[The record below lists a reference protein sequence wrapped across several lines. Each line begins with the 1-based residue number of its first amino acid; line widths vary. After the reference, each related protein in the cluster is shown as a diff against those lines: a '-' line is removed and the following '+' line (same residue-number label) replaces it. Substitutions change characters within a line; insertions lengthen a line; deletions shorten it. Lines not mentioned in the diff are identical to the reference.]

1 MELQDKY
8 IRFDWAVK
16 RLLRHKANFGVLEGF
31 LTVLI
36 GDEIHIVE
44 ILESEGN
51 QQTENDKFNR
61 VDIKAL
67 NSKNEIV
74 IIEIQNTREL
84 YYLERILY
92 GVAKAITE
100 HISLG
105 ETYYKVKKIYSISI
119 LYFDIGHG
127 TDYLYHG
134 QNIFKGVHT
143 GDFLQVS
150 TREKDAIVPRM
161 PSEIYPE
168 YFLIRVNEFN
178 KVAVTPLEEWIEYLK
193 TGIIR
198 PDTTAPG
205 LGEAR
210 EKLKYYSMT
219 PQERHAYDEHL
230 SALMIQNDV
239 LDSAKLEGK
248 IEGRLEGRA
257 EGREEG
263 REEGIKEGV
272 LRNARRMKEKGFSTE
287 DIMEICRLAV
297 ETCYW
302 PMFEVDHGKWNLT
315 YEPKK
320 KLPIE
325 DFLRAQGRFKH
336 LFKPGNEHL
345 IEEFQKEVD
354 RRWEN
359 LLYKC
364 DR

>member
-1 MELQDKY
+1 MDNLDFVA
-8 IRFDWAVK
+8 I
-16 RLLRHKANFGVLEGF
+16 ANGLEVSFRVL
-31 LTVLI
+31 TKVP
-36 GDEIHIVE
+36 
-44 ILESEGN
+44 
-51 QQTENDKFNR
+51 
-61 VDIKAL
+61 
-67 NSKNEIV
+67 
-74 IIEIQNTREL
+74 
-84 YYLERILY
+84 
-92 GVAKAITE
+92 AKAITE

-119 LYFDIGHG
+119 LYFDIGYG

-178 KVAVTPLEEWIEYLK
+178 KVAMTPLEEWIEYLK

-248 IEGRLEGRA
+248 IEGRM
-257 EGREEG
+257 EG

-272 LRNARRMKEKGFSTE
+272 VRNARRMKEKGLSIE
-287 DIMEICRLAV
+287 DIMEITGL
-297 ETCYW
+297 T
-302 PMFEVDHGKWNLT
+302 FE
-315 YEPKK
+315 
-320 KLPIE
+320 
-325 DFLRAQGRFKH
+325 
-336 LFKPGNEHL
+336 
-345 IEEFQKEVD
+345 EVSQ
-354 RRWEN
+354 
-359 LLYKC
+359 L
-364 DR
+364 